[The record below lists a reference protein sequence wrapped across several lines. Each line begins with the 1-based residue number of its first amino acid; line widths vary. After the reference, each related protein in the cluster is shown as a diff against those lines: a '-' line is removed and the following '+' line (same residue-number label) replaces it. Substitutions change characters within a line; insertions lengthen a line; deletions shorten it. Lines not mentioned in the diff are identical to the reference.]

1 VKKFERE
8 LQRTFPF
15 ASIEKTKS
23 DHLRIR
29 LPNGQ
34 SVFLGST
41 PSDFRTMKK
50 VRSEVRRRMKRHKA

>member
-15 ASIEKTKS
+15 ASSIEKTKS

-41 PSDFRTMKK
+41 PSSTQ
-50 VRSEVRRRMKRHKA
+50 